1 MNEAVVAAATTTPTI
16 GQPLE
21 DGIYAG
27 LTIHNEEPM
36 RLVLLPEEFTGTWK
50 QALAWAKKRGAELPT
65 RMDLLAMWN
74 NVRDGLEG
82 WHWSS
87 EEVASDPDYAWCQCF
102 SYGSQYASR
111 KVNRCRARALRRVP
125 IR

>member
-87 EEVASDPDYAWCQCF
+87 EEVASDPVFAWCQSF
-102 SYGSQYASR
+102 LGGYQD
-111 KVNRCRARALRRVP
+111 VNPKDFRCRARAVRRVP